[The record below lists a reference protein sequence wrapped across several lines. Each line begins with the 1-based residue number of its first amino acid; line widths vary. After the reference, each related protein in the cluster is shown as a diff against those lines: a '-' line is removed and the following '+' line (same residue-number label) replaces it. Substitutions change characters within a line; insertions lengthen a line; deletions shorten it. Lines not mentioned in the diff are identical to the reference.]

1 MNTDGNYQD
10 LRRSYA
16 KHTLDR
22 SDLETEPLDQ
32 FKKWFAEVNPAE
44 NFEANGMVLSTV
56 NAEGKP
62 SSRVMLLKEV
72 AQGGF
77 VFYTNYNSRKGQE
90 IKVNS
95 QVALVF
101 WWPSVERQVRV
112 EGVIKK
118 FEDGSSTAYFHS
130 RPRGSQLGAW
140 ASAQSETIDSRD
152 VLERTIKMLEAKYP
166 DGTIIP
172 KPDYWGGYV
181 VIPHAIEFW
190 QGRPDRLHDRFLY
203 SREGAQWSISR
214 LSP

>member
-1 MNTDGNYQD
+1 MSTDGNYQD
-10 LRRSYA
+10 LRRNYV

-22 SDLETEPLDQ
+22 SDLETEPLNQ
-32 FKKWFAEVNPAE
+32 FKKWFAEVNPEE

-90 IKVNS
+90 INLNS

-118 FEDGSSTAYFHS
+118 FEDISSTAYFQS

-140 ASAQSETIDSRD
+140 ASAQSEPIDSRD
-152 VLERTIKMLEAKYP
+152 VLELNIKRLEAKYP

-181 VIPHAIEFW
+181 VIPNAVEFW

-203 SREGAQWSISR
+203 TREGEQWRISR

>member
-1 MNTDGNYQD
+1 MSTDGNYQD
-10 LRRSYA
+10 LRRNYV

-22 SDLETEPLDQ
+22 SDLETEPLNQ
-32 FKKWFAEVNPAE
+32 FKKWFAEVNPEE

-90 IKVNS
+90 INLNS

-118 FEDGSSTAYFHS
+118 FEDISSTAYFQS

-140 ASAQSETIDSRD
+140 ASAQSEPIDSRD
-152 VLERTIKMLEAKYP
+152 VLEQNIKRLEAKYP

-181 VIPHAIEFW
+181 VIPNAMEFW

-203 SREGAQWSISR
+203 TREGEQWRISR